1 MEGNPRCFFKI
12 MMPGFQGKLNLP
24 PAFCKKVRE
33 ERSDWAIVTSRK
45 GMWKMNVCRNPEGL
59 ISFVNGWPEFVSDH
73 GLSVGDFVV
82 FEHTG
87 DLHFNAVV
95 FDVSACNKE
104 FVVEFKKEDPGRQV
118 HSKYH
123 SRNTKKEAPGRQV
136 HSKYHSRNTKRKPDK
151 ESVISKNP
159 YFVLTLKP
167 SHLQKSGKVTIPANF
182 SRSNNLNGF
191 SSVILTDPNRRE
203 WPIKLS
209 FQRTGQFRARMA
221 TGWVSFYAS
230 NKLQEGDVCVFEVN
244 RSSQCNKSIMMDV
257 KIFRAPLVHGIDS
270 LNS

>member
-59 ISFVNGWPEFVSDH
+59 ISFVNGWPDFVSDH

-123 SRNTKKEAPGRQV
+123 SRNTK
-136 HSKYHSRNTKRKPDK
+136 RKPDK
-151 ESVISKNP
+151 ESVISKKP
-159 YFVLTLKP
+159 YFVLTLKS
-167 SHLQKSGKVTIPANF
+167 SHQKSGQVTIPASF

-191 SSVILTDPNRRE
+191 SSIILTDPNRRE

-257 KIFRAPLVHGIDS
+257 KIFRDPLVHDIDS
-270 LNS
+270 LDC